1 MGKFKTNRKNRALFI
16 QYYTSLLM
24 NLGEE
29 ERDASM
35 DSFFPSINTMQVYII
50 IMQNQIAFLSPDP
63 LYWQKKLIST

>member
-50 IMQNQIAFLSPDP
+50 IMQNQIAFLTPDP